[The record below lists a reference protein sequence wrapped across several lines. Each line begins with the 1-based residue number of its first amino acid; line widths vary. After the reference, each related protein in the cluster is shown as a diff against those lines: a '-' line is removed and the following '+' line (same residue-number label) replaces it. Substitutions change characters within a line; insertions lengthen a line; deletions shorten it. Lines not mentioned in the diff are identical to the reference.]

1 MHPINKFIRV
11 PERRIIE
18 RIGTIL
24 IAVSAIILFAP
35 VLTAQT
41 SGTIQSFGDGIS
53 AKKFFASTID
63 KDNSVW
69 FLTESGIV
77 SFDGAKWTLHNK
89 NQKVAQSAA
98 QGIVYGS
105 SSTGQELLL
114 ATPQGAAVASLPVN
128 ENSGVTLFN
137 PENSKILSNNVLALA
152 IGQKEQKWF
161 GTDKGI
167 SGLNNGTWLKNNYEE
182 RYPEPIFEAF
192 PITSMATSANGD
204 SLYVGSK
211 GSGVMRVYRDDL
223 DAISGASEYL
233 AWGPIQMPSD
243 TVLSIHISADGTQW
257 IGTPQGVARH
267 KGYKTL
273 EGWSVFTTTEGL
285 ANNFVQAINSDSKG
299 NLYFGTRNGLSVFDG
314 TKWTTFNVANGLS
327 GNNILTIAVD
337 KMDCV
342 WLGTD
347 NGATSLKSGK
357 FTIYR

>member
-1 MHPINKFIRV
+1 MYLINKIFKILKGITAG
-11 PERRIIE
+11 RIIKNV
-18 RIGTIL
+18 T
-24 IAVSAIILFAP
+24 VSLMAGLFTSLLP
-35 VLTAQT
+35 AQT
-41 SGTIQSFGDGIS
+41 SGTIQSFGEGIT
-53 AKKFFASTID
+53 AKKFYASTID

-77 SFDGAKWTLHNK
+77 SFDGTKWTLHNK
-89 NQKVAQSAA
+89 NQDIISAGA

-105 SSTGQELLL
+105 SAAGQELLL
-114 ATPQGAAVASLPVN
+114 ATPKGAAVASLPVDAK
-128 ENSGVTLFN
+128 SGVSSFN

-167 SGLNNGTWLKNNYEE
+167 SGLNKGTWLKNNYEE

-211 GSGVMRVYRDDL
+211 GSGVMRVYMDDL

-257 IGTPQGVARH
+257 IGTPRGVARH

-273 EGWSVFTTTEGL
+273 EGWTVFTTAEGL
-285 ANNFVQAINSDSKG
+285 INDVVQAINSDSKG
-299 NLYFGTRNGLSVFDG
+299 NLYFGTSNGLSVFDG
-314 TKWTTFNVANGLS
+314 TNWTTYKVANGLA

-337 KMDCV
+337 RKDCV

-347 NGATSLKSGK
+347 NGATSFKDGK
-357 FTIYR
+357 FISYR